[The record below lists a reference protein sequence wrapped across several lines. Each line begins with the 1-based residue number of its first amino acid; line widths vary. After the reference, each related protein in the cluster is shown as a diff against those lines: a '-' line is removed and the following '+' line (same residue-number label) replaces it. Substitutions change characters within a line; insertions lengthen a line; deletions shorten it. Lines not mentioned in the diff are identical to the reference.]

1 MGKIPNILLSLLLSP
16 LLCGGSEAATSA
28 TSATSATPA
37 LATLL
42 PAPPP
47 PPFSTERAMTAA
59 RLYRDLICKHE
70 TATDEAIQGA
80 CRAGDHLVR
89 EAGGWQAGLRA
100 MKNAWREQ
108 GIPGN
113 PGKPGVHHSDGCY
126 DPEVR
131 RVIDADTLEYIQYL
145 RENGA
150 PTRTETKGGRV
161 RSRPHASY
169 LGHLKEG
176 REKAWKEMRKG
187 RVLSITS
194 KLSPELLEG
203 IKSSPMVRA
212 AKLEP
217 DRSVSCDGRFCHDQR
232 KVLNEAGV
240 K

>member
-1 MGKIPNILLSLLLSP
+1 
-16 LLCGGSEAATSA
+16 
-28 TSATSATPA
+28 
-37 LATLL
+37 
-42 PAPPP
+42 
-47 PPFSTERAMTAA
+47 MTAA

-113 PGKPGVHHSDGCY
+113 PGKPGVHHLDGCY

-131 RVIDADTLEYIQYL
+131 RAIDEDTLEYVQYL

-169 LGHLKEG
+169 LEHHKEG
-176 REKAWKEMRKG
+176 REKGMERDEEGKG
-187 RVLSITS
+187 PLDHLKAEPGALGGRQVQ
-194 KLSPELLEG
+194 PHG
-203 IKSSPMVRA
+203 KSS
-212 AKLEP
+212 
-217 DRSVSCDGRFCHDQR
+217 
-232 KVLNEAGV
+232 
-240 K
+240 